1 MTAPRRTQRRN
12 RMKARGTLT
21 SLFQALRSNSSR
33 SGFSLTELMVVLVI
47 LSIGILPLA
56 MVQSRARQEV
66 SESDRYTQA
75 VNVAQDQLERMKGLG
90 FNAAAPDSGVV
101 GLIQWQTNVTLVSIG
116 LERLEVTVS
125 WADPDGDKSLT
136 VANLVSLR

>member
-1 MTAPRRTQRRN
+1 
-12 RMKARGTLT
+12 
-21 SLFQALRSNSSR
+21 
-33 SGFSLTELMVVLVI
+33 
-47 LSIGILPLA
+47 
-56 MVQSRARQEV
+56 
-66 SESDRYTQA
+66 
-75 VNVAQDQLERMKGLG
+75 MKGLG
-90 FNAAAPDSGVV
+90 CDAAAPDSGVV